1 MAKKSYLK
9 STFNFLSEDDLKF
22 LSKKIKLDLEKS
34 SILIEEW
41 ADFFSVLEAL
51 SKDKVKKN
59 EIKNL
64 TPSFLLVKRIAE
76 NCARL
81 DVPKSEKLYFTKNIQ
96 FFFMKMI
103 LGDASLKKI
112 SFSEPN
118 LDRSFVMI
126 LSITIFKND
135 ISEKVKDAVKSYNK
149 EIEENIVKGF
159 VSSDD
164 PEAKKIGKNFELWKK
179 CLNQTME

>member
-1 MAKKSYLK
+1 
-9 STFNFLSEDDLKF
+9 
-22 LSKKIKLDLEKS
+22 
-34 SILIEEW
+34 
-41 ADFFSVLEAL
+41 
-51 SKDKVKKN
+51 
-59 EIKNL
+59 
-64 TPSFLLVKRIAE
+64 
-76 NCARL
+76 
-81 DVPKSEKLYFTKNIQ
+81 
-96 FFFMKMI
+96 MKMI

-118 LDRSFVMI
+118 LDRSFVMT

-159 VSSDD
+159 LSSDD

-179 CLNQTME
+179 CLNETME